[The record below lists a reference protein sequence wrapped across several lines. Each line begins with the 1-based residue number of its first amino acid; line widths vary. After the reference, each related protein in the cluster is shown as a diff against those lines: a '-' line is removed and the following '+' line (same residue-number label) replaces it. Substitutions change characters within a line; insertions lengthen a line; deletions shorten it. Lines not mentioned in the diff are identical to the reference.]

1 MNNQEKESF
10 CQALATLFYTP
21 DRELAREIYQ
31 GNLYSFFENYVQRW
45 ERDGDLSKG
54 FLMQGDTERILRDLE
69 AAYERL
75 FAGVS
80 SERIPLI
87 ESCYKP
93 WTQDPHCPLPF
104 ACEKGLLMGD
114 SALHLSALYR
124 QCGLEVADEFKGC
137 PDHIVM
143 ELEFLSYLY
152 RWAGD
157 GEIKRFIEDHLNWV
171 TLVRDEFKRRQP
183 HPFYVSALEVLD
195 LFLNKE
201 RERLE
206 EKCEEKQ
213 VH

>member
-10 CQALATLFYTP
+10 CQVMASLFYNPDFDLATK
-21 DRELAREIYQ
+21 IYQ
-31 GNLYSFFENYVQRW
+31 GDLYSFFENYVQRW
-45 ERDGDLSKG
+45 KRNGDLSKG
-54 FLMQGDTERILRDLE
+54 FLMQGDAEQIFGDLE

-75 FAGVS
+75 FAGVG
-80 SERIPLI
+80 SEEIPLI

-93 WTQDPHCPLPF
+93 WTQDPQCPLPF
-104 ACEKGLLMGD
+104 ASEKGLLMGD

-124 QCGLEVADEFKGC
+124 HCSLEVADEFKGC
-137 PDHIVM
+137 PDHLVM

-152 RWAGD
+152 RWASD
-157 GEIKRFIEDHLNWV
+157 GAIKRFIEDHLDWV
-171 TLVRDEFKRRQP
+171 PLLRDESKRLQP
-183 HPFYVSALEVLD
+183 HPFYASALNVLD

-206 EKCEEKQ
+206 KEHEEKK